1 MCYGTDVTG
10 KADIRP
16 QTPVVERLGW
26 SAMSHLPIEVVA
38 SHGLRLRQVRESDLE
53 DVTASCNDPDI
64 QAFISGIPSPY
75 TRDDAAQWA
84 AGTNASVRAGGGSS
98 FVIADLVSDRLLGTI
113 GLHRRSSESVEVTV
127 GYWVAPWA
135 RRRGAATNA
144 TRAAV
149 EWAFDHGINR
159 AELTHRLDNEPSMR
173 VAMASGFTN
182 EGVRRAGHRRRDGS
196 FADVAVWSR
205 LAGDPGEPSLPELP
219 DLPRGALSD
228 GAVTLAPLT
237 PADVDDYFALAQL
250 PEVIATTVTLT
261 PPTRERIARRC
272 ADARYNWL
280 LGRQAQ
286 FTIRDA
292 ETGAFAGLIGM
303 SREGITG
310 QAMFGYDITR
320 EHRGRGYAP
329 RAVRLLTEWAFDV
342 VGVARL
348 VAGTAPDNL
357 ASQRVL
363 EKAGFTREGFER
375 ARLPRTD
382 GVDGRV
388 DNVAWAMLPDDP
400 RL

>member
-1 MCYGTDVTG
+1 
-10 KADIRP
+10 
-16 QTPVVERLGW
+16 
-26 SAMSHLPIEVVA
+26 MSHLPVEVVEN
-38 SHGLRLRQVRESDLE
+38 HGLRLRQVRDSDLD
-53 DVTASCNDPDI
+53 DVTTSCNDPDI
-64 QAFISGIPSPY
+64 RAFLPDIPAPY
-75 TRDDAAQWA
+75 TRDDAINWA
-84 AGTNASVRAGGGSS
+84 TEITGGIHADGGVS

-113 GLHRRSSESVEVTV
+113 GLRRRSSESRGVAV

-135 RRRGAATNA
+135 RRRGTATNA

-149 EWAFDHGINR
+149 EFAFDHGINR
-159 AELTHRLDNEPSMR
+159 AELCHRLDNEPSMR
-173 VAMASGFTN
+173 VAMASGFTH
-182 EGVRRAGHRRRDGS
+182 EGVRRAGDPRRDGS
-196 FADVAVWSR
+196 FADLAVWSR
-205 LAGDPGEPSLPELP
+205 LAGDPGEPSPPELP
-219 DLPRGALSD
+219 DLPSGALSD
-228 GAVTLAPLT
+228 GAIALAPLT
-237 PADVDDYFALAQL
+237 PADTDDYFALAQL

-261 PPTRERIARRC
+261 PLTRERIARRC
-272 ADARYNWL
+272 TEARYSWL

-292 ETGAFAGLIGM
+292 ETGAFAGLIAM
-303 SREGITG
+303 SYEGVTK

-388 DNVAWAMLPDDP
+388 DNVTWAMLPDDP